1 MGNPSVSIVDHLF
14 KLIAARGLVVFWVK
28 SGPRED
34 GENDAANCGS
44 EEKITPRDA
53 GGGTRPKKGDRCK
66 IA

>member
-34 GENDAANCGS
+34 GGGDAANGES
-44 EEKITPRDA
+44 LSAIRVRKWGRFIQ
-53 GGGTRPKKGDRCK
+53 
-66 IA
+66 